1 MDTRLQQ
8 SMVNR
13 LRNLFTPN
21 YLQSKKVNE
30 GRRVAEERIKRAPS
44 KSQPASLQAEVE
56 WLYWLVTIE
65 NTCLDYRVAR
75 CNNMD
80 DLMI

>member
-56 WLYWLVTIE
+56 
-65 NTCLDYRVAR
+65 
-75 CNNMD
+75 
-80 DLMI
+80 